1 MIRQLHHKRPRHP
14 LRAAATLVLVLV
26 VAALTLLATP
36 RQAHASSCYN
46 DPLSEY
52 ADELDLVIAGR
63 QAYMIDWFWIPFRT
77 DVTLV
82 LAVDRVYKG
91 RAGSVVEVHTRD
103 RAETGGTEFGSMGT
117 TGIAAWYDENNAL
130 WVGRCASHHTIAELE
145 EVFGAGYPPEQRLTL
160 PTERAAWT
168 RALWVTT
175 SATAVF
181 VCVVAIR
188 WRRRAATDGESPE
201 G

>member
-1 MIRQLHHKRPRHP
+1 MRQLHHKRPRHP
-14 LRAAATLVLVLV
+14 LRAPATLVLVLA

-36 RQAHASSCYN
+36 RQAHACSCLET
-46 DPLSEY
+46 PLSEL
-52 ADELDLVIAGR
+52 ADEVDLAIAGR
-63 QAYMIDWFWIPFRT
+63 QAYMIDWFWIPVRT

-103 RAETGGTEFGSMGT
+103 PRGETCGTEFGNMGT
-117 TGIAAWYDENNAL
+117 TGIAAWYDKNNVL
-130 WVGRCASHHTIAELE
+130 WVGRCASHHTTAELA

-168 RALWVTT
+168 RALLVAT
-175 SATAVF
+175 SATAIF
-181 VCVVAIR
+181 VGVVAIR
-188 WRRRAATDGESPE
+188 FRRRAATDG
-201 G
+201 